1 MERPLLEKKTLN
13 NLILFLGRHV
23 VPDILIPPRIF
34 ILPTNLW
41 GGGGVLPPPVLG
53 VNEMTVVEI
62 RKECEGPA

>member
-1 MERPLLEKKTLN
+1 VERPLLEKKTLN

-41 GGGGVLPPPVLG
+41 GGGVLPPPVLG

-62 RKECEGPA
+62 RNKEREGPA

>member
-34 ILPTNLW
+34 ILPTNL
-41 GGGGVLPPPVLG
+41 PTPVLG

-62 RKECEGPA
+62 RNKEREGPA